1 MDLALGGQCALL
13 AEDPKVSG
21 LHAQEPH
28 NGARTP
34 PEEGRH
40 PCPPGRVQVLSWA
53 ESEGAV
59 HLGAEGEGVVREGPL
74 TFSSLERARE

>member
-1 MDLALGGQCALL
+1 MDLALRGQRPLL

-21 LHAQEPH
+21 LHAREPH
-28 NGARTP
+28 NGTRTP

-40 PCPPGRVQVLSWA
+40 PHPPGLVQALSWA
-53 ESEGAV
+53 ESEGALHV
-59 HLGAEGEGVVREGPL
+59 GVGGEGVVREGLL